1 MARTGQEDQGMAA
14 YVLYGS
20 EVSLFSGKAR
30 AYLRWRGADFEER
43 LATRDVYQNVIM
55 PKVGW
60 PVIPVVEMAGGEVV
74 QDTTDIIETIEAV
87 TSDGPR
93 AIPSGPVQQV
103 VSRLFDLYADEW
115 LVIPAMHYRWNY
127 NEDWIYGEFGRTSA
141 PDVPAPEQYAIG
153 KKNGERFKGAVPM
166 LGVSE
171 ETIPGVEAAYE
182 AFLKDMTEH
191 LRHHAYL
198 LGGRPSLG
206 DFALNG
212 PLYAHLLRDPE
223 SGRIMERL
231 APAVADYVR
240 RVQAGEAGD
249 GDLLADDAVPAT
261 LEPIL
266 SRQMTEQMPAL
277 VKTAALFGEW
287 AGSASAGADVPRG
300 LGKITFEMGGFEG
313 DCAART
319 FPLWR
324 LQAVTDA
331 IDAMDADARARLE
344 TLLDRVGGSPLMEF
358 RLPARLVRRDCRLKL
373 A

>member
-1 MARTGQEDQGMAA
+1 MPA

-20 EVSLFSGKAR
+20 QVSLFSGKAR

-43 LATRDVYQNVIM
+43 LATRDVYRDVIL

-60 PVIPVVEMAGGEVV
+60 PVIPVVAMPDGELV
-74 QDTTDIIETIEAV
+74 QDTTDIIETIEAR
-87 TSDGPR
+87 TPAGPR
-93 AIPSGPVQQV
+93 AIPEGPVQGV
-103 VSRLFDLYADEW
+103 VSRLLDLYADEW

-141 PDVPAPEQYAIG
+141 PDAPPAEQYAIG
-153 KKNGERFKGAVPM
+153 RKNGERFKGAVPM

-182 AFLKDMTEH
+182 AFLKDMTAH
-191 LRHHAYL
+191 LRKHPFV

-223 SGRIMERL
+223 SGRLMERL
-231 APAVADYVR
+231 APGVANYVR

-249 GDLLADDAVPAT
+249 GDLLADDSVPPT

-266 SRQMTEQMPAL
+266 SRQMNEQMP
-277 VKTAALFGEW
+277 VMVETAALFGEW
-287 AGSASAGADVPRG
+287 AAMAGSGADVPRG
-300 LGKITFEMGGFEG
+300 LGMVPFETGGFEG

-331 IDAMDADARARLE
+331 IDAMDGDAKARLAA
-344 TLLDRVGGSPLMEF
+344 LLDRVGGSPLTDF

>member
-1 MARTGQEDQGMAA
+1 MAA

-43 LATRDVYQNVIM
+43 LATRDVYRDVIL
-55 PKVGW
+55 PRVGW
-60 PVIPVVEMAGGEVV
+60 PVIPVVEMPDGELV
-74 QDTTDIIETIEAV
+74 QDTTDIIETIEAR
-87 TSDGPR
+87 TPEGPR
-93 AIPSGPVQQV
+93 AIPEGPVQGV
-103 VSRLFDLYADEW
+103 VSRLLDLYADEW

-141 PDVPAPEQYAIG
+141 PDAPPAEQYAIG
-153 KKNGERFKGAVPM
+153 RKNGERFKGAVPM

-182 AFLKDMTEH
+182 AFLKDMTAH
-191 LRHHAYL
+191 LRKHHFM

-223 SGRIMERL
+223 SGRLMERL
-231 APAVADYVR
+231 APGVAAYVR

-249 GDLLADDAVPAT
+249 GDLLADDGVPPT

-266 SRQMTEQMPAL
+266 SRQMNEQMP
-277 VKTAALFGEW
+277 VMVETAALFGAW
-287 AGSASAGADVPRG
+287 AGTAGSGADVPRG
-300 LGKITFEMGGFEG
+300 LGMVPFETGGFEG

-331 IDAMDADARARLE
+331 IDAMDADAKARLAA
-344 TLLDRVGGSPLMEF
+344 LLDRVGGSPLMEF

>member
-1 MARTGQEDQGMAA
+1 MAA

-43 LATRDVYQNVIM
+43 AATRDVYQNVIL

-60 PVIPVVEMAGGEVV
+60 PVVPVVEMAGGDVV
-74 QDTTDIIETIEAV
+74 QDTTDIIETIEGQMP
-87 TSDGPR
+87 DGPR
-93 AIPSGPVQQV
+93 AIPDGPVQRV
-103 VSRLFDLYADEW
+103 VSRLLDLFADEW

-127 NEDWIYGEFGRTSA
+127 NEDWTYGEFGRMSA
-141 PDVPAPEQYAIG
+141 PDAPPAEQYAIG

-166 LGVSE
+166 LGVNAD
-171 ETIPGVEAAYE
+171 TIPGVEAAYE

-191 LRHHAYL
+191 LRHHAYV
-198 LGGRPSLG
+198 LGGRASLG

-223 SGRIMERL
+223 SGRIMEKL
-231 APAVADYVR
+231 APKVADYVR
-240 RVQAGEAGD
+240 RVQSGAPGD
-249 GDLLADDAVPAT
+249 GDLLPDDAVPTT

-266 SRQMTEQMPAL
+266 SRQMTEQMPTL
-277 VKTAALFGEW
+277 VETAALFENW
-287 AGSASAGADVPRG
+287 AKSAGAGADVPRG
-300 LGKITFEMGGFEG
+300 FGLVEFQTGGFDGE
-313 DCAART
+313 CAARS

-331 IDAMDADARARLE
+331 IDTMDDGAKARLAE
-344 TLLDRVGGSPLMEF
+344 LLDRVGGSPLMEF
-358 RLPARLVRRDCRLKL
+358 RLPARLARRDFRLKL
-373 A
+373 D

>member
-1 MARTGQEDQGMAA
+1 MAA

-43 LATRDVYQNVIM
+43 LATRDVYKDIIL

-60 PVIPVVEMAGGEVV
+60 PVIPVLELPGGEVV
-74 QDTTDIIETIEAV
+74 QDTTDIIETIEAH
-87 TSDGPR
+87 TPDGPR
-93 AIPSGPVQQV
+93 AIPTGPLQQV
-103 VSRLFDLYADEW
+103 VSRLLDLFGDEW

-141 PDVPAPEQYAIG
+141 PDVAPAEQYAIG

-171 ETIPGVEAAYE
+171 DTIPGVEAAYE

-191 LRHHAYL
+191 LRHHAYV
-198 LGGRPSLG
+198 LGDRPSLG

-223 SGRIMERL
+223 SGRLMERL
-231 APAVADYVR
+231 APKVADYVR
-240 RVQAGEAGD
+240 RVQAGGP
-249 GDLLADDAVPAT
+249 GGRDLVADDGVPQT

-266 SRQMTEQMPAL
+266 SRQMTEQMPVL
-277 VKTAALFGEW
+277 VETAALFAAW
-287 AGSASAGADVPRG
+287 AKSAGPGADVPRG
-300 LGKITFEMGGFEG
+300 FGLVEFQTGGFEG
-313 DCAART
+313 ECAARS

-324 LQAVTDA
+324 LQAVTDV
-331 IDAMDADARARLE
+331 IDAMDAGAKERLAE
-344 TLLDRVGGSPLMEF
+344 LLDRVGGSPLMDF

>member
-1 MARTGQEDQGMAA
+1 MAG

-43 LATRDVYQNVIM
+43 LATRDVYRDVIL

-60 PVIPVVEMAGGEVV
+60 PVIPVVTMPDGDVV
-74 QDTTDIIETIEAV
+74 QDTTDIIETIEAR
-87 TSDGPR
+87 TPAGPR
-93 AIPSGPVQQV
+93 AFPAGPVQQV
-103 VSRLFDLYADEW
+103 VSRLLDLYADEW

-141 PDVPAPEQYAIG
+141 PDAPPAEQYAIG
-153 KKNGERFKGAVPM
+153 RKNGERFKGAVPM

-182 AFLKDMTEH
+182 AFLKDMTAH
-191 LRHHAYL
+191 LREHPYL

-223 SGRIMERL
+223 SGRLMERL
-231 APAVADYVR
+231 APKVADYVR

-249 GDLLADDAVPAT
+249 GDLLADDGVPPT

-266 SRQMTEQMPAL
+266 SRQMNEQMP
-277 VKTAALFGEW
+277 VMVETAALFGAW
-287 AGSASAGADVPRG
+287 AGTAGSGADVPRG
-300 LGKITFEMGGFEG
+300 LGMVPFETGGFEG
-313 DCAART
+313 ECAART

-331 IDAMDADARARLE
+331 IDAMDADAKARLAA
-344 TLLDRVGGSPLMEF
+344 LLDRVGGSPLMDF

>member
-43 LATRDVYQNVIM
+43 LATRDVYQNVIL

-60 PVIPVVEMAGGEVV
+60 PVIPVVEMADGALV
-74 QDTTDIIETIEAV
+74 QDTTDIIETIEAR
-87 TSDGPR
+87 TPDGPR
-93 AIPSGPVQQV
+93 AIPTGPVQQV
-103 VSRLFDLYADEW
+103 VSRLLDLFGDEW

-141 PDVPAPEQYAIG
+141 PDAPPAEQYAIG

-166 LGVSE
+166 LGVNAD
-171 ETIPGVEAAYE
+171 TIPGVEAAYE
-182 AFLKDMTEH
+182 AFLKDMTQH
-191 LRHHAYL
+191 LRYHAYV
-198 LGGRPSLG
+198 LGDRPSLG

-223 SGRIMERL
+223 SGRLMEKL
-231 APAVADYVR
+231 APKVADYVR
-240 RVQAGEAGD
+240 RVQAGGTGG
-249 GDLLADDAVPAT
+249 GDLVADDAVPQT

-266 SRQMTEQMPAL
+266 SRQMTEQMPTL

-287 AGSASAGADVPRG
+287 ASSVSAGADLPRG
-300 LGKITFEMGGFEG
+300 LGKIDFETGGFEG

-331 IDAMDADARARLE
+331 IDAMDDGAKARLAD
-344 TLLDRVGGSPLMEF
+344 LLDRVGGAPLLDF
-358 RLPARLVRRDCRLKL
+358 RLPARLVRRDCRLKM